1 MIRSR
6 SSKRRSVRRNGFAL
20 AMVLV
25 GMTIATLLLVVIVQR
40 VVVFHQRVIQRQ
52 QTVQSQQIAESAIE
66 LARQRLDS
74 DPDYQGED
82 WLIPSDNLPDH
93 RAGRAEIV
101 VESEED
107 QLKSI
112 RVVAVY
118 PDRDLGIR
126 TERRAIYAV
135 ETPNE

>member
-6 SSKRRSVRRNGFAL
+6 SSKRQSGRRNGFAL

-40 VVVFHQRVIQRQ
+40 AVVFHQRVIQRQ
-52 QTVQSQQIAESAIE
+52 QKVQSQQIAESAIE

-74 DPDYQGED
+74 DLDYQGED
-82 WLIPSDNLPDH
+82 WLISFDNLPDN

-101 VESEED
+101 VESKEG

>member
-1 MIRSR
+1 M
-6 SSKRRSVRRNGFAL
+6 
-20 AMVLV
+20 
-25 GMTIATLLLVVIVQR
+25 QR
-40 VVVFHQRVIQRQ
+40 VVVIHQRVIQRQ
-52 QTVQSQQIAESAIE
+52 QKVQSQQIAESAIE

-74 DPDYQGED
+74 DPAYQGEN
-82 WLIPSDNLPDH
+82 WLISPDNLPDN

-107 QLKSI
+107 QLKLI

>member
-1 MIRSR
+1 
-6 SSKRRSVRRNGFAL
+6 
-20 AMVLV
+20 MVLV

-40 VVVFHQRVIQRQ
+40 AVVFHQRVIQRQ
-52 QTVQSQQIAESAIE
+52 QKVQSQQIAESAIE

-74 DPDYQGED
+74 DLDYQGED
-82 WLIPSDNLPDH
+82 WLISFDNLPDN

-101 VESEED
+101 VESKEG